1 MPHSQMPMRMPQP
14 RLMQQTHAHLL
25 MGMQGQATGVMVP
38 VAAPLVATPVVQM
51 AEEMRAPVTMT
62 ISQQGASGAELSTE
76 AVEFTGSSGDAAAGT
91 GAATTLL
98 PNLANTKEKT
108 PMCLI
113 NELARFN
120 KVRSASIFISRFIN
134 EMELLPQIT
143 HQYRLT
149 SETGPA
155 HKKQFTVTLL
165 LGTEEY
171 TSEGASIKKAQHA
184 AAADALVKTCF
195 EHPPPK
201 TQRVLKVIDYGI

>member
-1 MPHSQMPMRMPQP
+1 MRMPQP

-76 AVEFTGSSGDAAAGT
+76 AVEFSGSSGDAAAGT
-91 GAATTLL
+91 GAASILL

-120 KVRSASIFISRFIN
+120 KVRSAHTFILRFMN
-134 EMELLPQIT
+134 
-143 HQYRLT
+143 
-149 SETGPA
+149 
-155 HKKQFTVTLL
+155 
-165 LGTEEY
+165 
-171 TSEGASIKKAQHA
+171 
-184 AAADALVKTCF
+184 
-195 EHPPPK
+195 
-201 TQRVLKVIDYGI
+201 